1 MQLFENIILFSDVTD
16 LSRLPPIARYDE
28 DKDYPDS
35 TSYRSNKSDAYSQR
49 SEPRQYS
56 RPNQLPINQKPA
68 RSTSSMDSGERPPSY
83 NNSRP
88 TRRQNAPPSYSSIDS
103 LDHPPRHHSPRQHSP
118 RQHSRNNPPSMSST
132 GSRDHGPKQGRPR
145 QHSSNY
151 ANSTSSVDSREHHN
165 RSVSERQSV
174 TSNADSIGTTV

>member
-1 MQLFENIILFSDVTD
+1 MQLFETIILFSDVTD
-16 LSRLPPIARYDE
+16 LSRLPPVATYDE
-28 DKDYPDS
+28 DHDYPDS

-88 TRRQNAPPSYSSIDS
+88 TRRQNAPPSSSSIDS
-103 LDHPPRHHSPRQHSP
+103 LEHPPRHYNSRQHSP
-118 RQHSRNNPPSMSST
+118 RQHSRHNPPSTSNT
-132 GSRDHGPKQGRPR
+132 DSRDRRPR